1 MWRRLSAHLE
11 KAICSTHG
19 IKMTLGLHCP
29 LQNIFYNILR
39 HLLCFGFLGIS
50 NTGAALLKDVECAVK
65 IEAVHECSSYAWEI
79 MDVAIDTPDDR
90 PYFETAWLPT
100 YPDKLLGVCKTD

>member
-65 IEAVHECSSYAWEI
+65 IEAVHECSSDAWEI
-79 MDVAIDTPDDR
+79 MDVAIDTPDGR
-90 PYFETAWLPT
+90 PDFEVQL
-100 YPDKLLGVCKTD
+100 

>member
-1 MWRRLSAHLE
+1 
-11 KAICSTHG
+11 
-19 IKMTLGLHCP
+19 MTLGLHCP

-79 MDVAIDTPDDR
+79 MDVAIDTPDGR
-90 PYFETAWLPT
+90 PYFEVPL
-100 YPDKLLGVCKTD
+100 